1 MVEVDSTVISLGLNV
16 IALGAGYFYF
26 SMNQRNFQ
34 TQYNDKIVALETK
47 MDLFWKALEAQ
58 IPGML
63 MKGNPIATDSRLF
76 ELLEKFTQKQIT
88 DMERCDLI
96 HELER
101 EAKNEDHTPGER
113 ISMMLFSA
121 SQRAQ
126 MPHDQEVNCNHEPVS
141 DS

>member
-1 MVEVDSTVISLGLNV
+1 MVEIDITIIGIGLSLAGLSYQ
-16 IALGAGYFYF
+16 IFIH
-26 SMNQRNFQ
+26 NQQQAERIQ
-34 TQYNDKIVALETK
+34 AMETK
-47 MDLFWKALEAQ
+47 VDLFWKALEAQ

-63 MKGNPIATDSRLF
+63 MKGNPIATDSKLF
-76 ELLEKFTQKQIT
+76 GLLEKFTQNQIS
-88 DMERCDLI
+88 DPERCDLI

-126 MPHDQEVNCNHEPVS
+126 MPHDKEVNCNHESVS